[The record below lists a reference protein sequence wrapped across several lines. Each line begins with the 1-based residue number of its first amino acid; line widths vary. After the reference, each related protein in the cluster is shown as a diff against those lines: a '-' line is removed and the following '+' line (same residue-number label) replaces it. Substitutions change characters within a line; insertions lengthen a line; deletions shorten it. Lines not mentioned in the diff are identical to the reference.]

1 MTKARTLASFDAT
14 GVLTST
20 STLDATK
27 LSGALPVLD
36 GSALT
41 NLPAGETNTPAF
53 LATMSAA
60 QTIANNTDATLQ
72 FNSISDGFDTDS
84 GFNTGT
90 YTYTIPVGEEGKYF
104 MYAGTYLHSNVAD
117 KFVAL
122 KFITTQGNK
131 GETYTGSINANVGV
145 QASAQMIQTFNAG
158 DTIYMRIYHNFGGS
172 RATSSGI
179 QNTYFGGF
187 KLAE

>member
-1 MTKARTLASFDAT
+1 MTKARTLADFDTA

-20 STLDATK
+20 STLNP
-27 LSGALPVLD
+27 ALLD
-36 GSALT
+36 DTGTIPSAL
-41 NLPAGETNTPAF
+41 LAGVGGGNTPAF
-53 LATMSAA
+53 LATMSASQA
-60 QTIANNTDATLQ
+60 IANTTDATLQ

-84 GFNTGT
+84 GFNTT
-90 YTYTIPVGEEGKYF
+90 THTYTIPSGKGGKYF
-104 MYAGTYLHSNVAD
+104 MYAGTYLASNVAD
-117 KFVAL
+117 KFVAI
-122 KFITTQGNK
+122 KFVTTQGIK

-158 DTIYMRIYHNFGGS
+158 DTVFMRIYHNFGAL
-172 RATSSGI
+172 RTTSSGI